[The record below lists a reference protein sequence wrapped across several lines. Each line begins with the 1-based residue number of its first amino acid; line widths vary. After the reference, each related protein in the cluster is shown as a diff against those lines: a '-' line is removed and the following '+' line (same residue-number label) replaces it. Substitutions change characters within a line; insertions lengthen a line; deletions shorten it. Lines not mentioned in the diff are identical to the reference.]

1 MKILKLL
8 NKKNF
13 LFFLFFIIFVSTKSE
28 ANEPVDIWNIDKTK
42 TVDENNVQNS
52 SSTSEEIAEEILSVY
67 DLNNLKENNN
77 NNQVLLENNLENK
90 ITLYGLY
97 DPDENNLSIDM
108 WNKSEGNEIKNIFS
122 KIFMKNLSNDALDIL
137 QIVLLTN
144 ANTPENNIRKD
155 EFYNYQKKFLI
166 KKKDFDLIKL
176 FLEKNPDFY
185 FRDDLVNYYTNH
197 YLADAN
203 IEKTCEIFDSIGE
216 VMLKDDYASK
226 IKIYC
231 LINSNKI
238 DQALLIYDLKKEMGL
253 KDDFFEKKIF
263 KLIGFEQDSNQI
275 SDKNLL
281 ELHLS
286 HRVVENFEYTPDEN
300 TSKEVWKYLASA
312 NLLEKVENIDLE
324 DIDKINLIEKAVHE
338 SNYSENDLFNLYTR
352 YQFNFNQLLDAK
364 QNYKTLDNSSQR
376 ALIYQK
382 MLLTLEINEKVYLA
396 RLLKN
401 LFEADGLGNAF
412 KYKLSEVLLSI
423 DENELT
429 SDLITF
435 YKDHLVTKETTIK
448 KIKFNNKIIHQ
459 SKLLNYFAEKKDI
472 SKIEKETN
480 DLLKNILKD
489 KKYIITTN
497 DEILLESLKYDG
509 VNILKKYLDRYSST
523 ANIPPDIQ
531 LKINDRDLGL
541 ILLRIVE
548 IIGEDKLENLGSETL
563 NFILITLN
571 QLDLDKI
578 RNNIILK
585 TLPIRV

>member
-8 NKKNF
+8 NRKKF
-13 LFFLFFIIFVSTKSE
+13 LFFLFLTIFVSAK
-28 ANEPVDIWNIDKTK
+28 ANEPVDIWNIDKSK
-42 TVDENNVQNS
+42 TNEENIVENS
-52 SSTSEEIAEEILSVY
+52 SSTSQEISEESLSVY
-67 DLNNLKENNN
+67 ELNNQKESDK
-77 NNQVLLENNLENK
+77 NNQVLLENNIEDK
-90 ITLYGLY
+90 VTLYGLY

-108 WNKSEGNEIKNIFS
+108 WNKSEGSELKSIFD
-122 KIFMKNLSNDALDIL
+122 KIFIKDLSSDALDIL
-137 QIVLLTN
+137 KIALLTN
-144 ANTPENNIRKD
+144 SNTPTNNISKD
-155 EFYNYQKKFLI
+155 EFYNFQKKFLI
-166 KKKDFDLIKL
+166 KNKDFDLIKL
-176 FLEKNPDFY
+176 FLENNSDFY
-185 FRDDLVNYYTNH
+185 FRDDLINYYTNH
-197 YLADAN
+197 YLANAN
-203 IEKTCEIFDSIGE
+203 IEKTCEIFETIGE
-216 VMLKDDYASK
+216 VKLDDNYASK
-226 IKIYC
+226 LKIYC
-231 LINSNKI
+231 LINSDKI

-263 KLIGFEQDSNQI
+263 KLIGFEEESNQI

-300 TSKEVWKYLASA
+300 TSKQVWKYLASA

-324 DIDKINLIEKAVHE
+324 DIEKINLIEKAVHE
-338 SNYSENDLFNLYTR
+338 NNYNEDDLFNLYTR
-352 YQFNFNQLLDAK
+352 YQFNFNQLLNAK

-382 MLLTLEINEKVYLA
+382 MLLTLDINEKLYLA

-401 LFEADGLGNAF
+401 LFEADNLGNAF
-412 KYKLSEVLLSI
+412 KNQLSEILSSV
-423 DENELT
+423 DKSKLN

-435 YKDHLVTKETTIK
+435 HKENLFTEEDTIK

-459 SKLLNYFAEKKDI
+459 SKLLNYFAEKKEI
-472 SKIEKETN
+472 TKIEKETN

-509 VNILKKYLDRYSST
+509 VNILKKYSERYSST

-531 LKINDRDLGL
+531 LKINDRNLGL
-541 ILLRIVE
+541 VLLRIVE

-571 QLDLDKI
+571 QLDLDSI

>member
-8 NKKNF
+8 NKKNL
-13 LFFLFFIIFVSTKSE
+13 LFFLFFFILFNAKGET
-28 ANEPVDIWNIDKTK
+28 NEPVDIWNIDKTK
-42 TVDENNVQNS
+42 IDEQNITQNTS
-52 SSTSEEIAEEILSVY
+52 SASQDTEESISVY
-67 DLNNLKENNN
+67 DLNNQKESVKSNK
-77 NNQVLLENNLENK
+77 VFLENSIENK
-90 ITLYGLY
+90 VSLYGLY

-108 WNKSEGNEIKNIFS
+108 WNKSEGNEIKSIFS
-122 KIFMKNLSNDALDIL
+122 KIFLKDLSNDALDIL
-137 QIVLLTN
+137 EIILLTN
-144 ANTPENNIRKD
+144 SNTPNNNIRKD
-155 EFYNYQKKFLI
+155 EFYNFQKEFLI
-166 KKKDFDLIKL
+166 KKKNFDLIKL

-185 FRDDLVNYYTNH
+185 FKDDLINYYTNH

-203 IEKTCEIFDSIGE
+203 IEKSCEIFDSIGE
-216 VMLKDDYASK
+216 VTLEDNYTSK
-226 IKIYC
+226 MKIYC

-253 KDDFFEKKIF
+253 KDEFFENKIF
-263 KLIGFEQDSNQI
+263 KLIGFEEESNQI

-286 HRVVENFEYTPDEN
+286 HRVVENFEYTPNEN

-324 DIDKINLIEKAVHE
+324 DIEKINLIEKAVHE
-338 SNYSENDLFNLYTR
+338 NNYNEEDLFNLYTR
-352 YQFNFNQLLDAK
+352 YQFNFNQLLNAK
-364 QNYKTLDNSSQR
+364 QNYKTLDKSSQR

-382 MLLTLEINEKVYLA
+382 MLLTLEINEKIYLA

-401 LFEADGLGNAF
+401 LFEADDLGNAF
-412 KYKLSEVLLSI
+412 KNQLSEVLLLI
-423 DENELT
+423 DETELN

-435 YKDHLVTKETTIK
+435 HRDNLITAETSIK

-459 SKLLNYFAEKKDI
+459 SKLLNYFAEKEDI

-489 KKYIITTN
+489 KNYIITTN

-509 VNILKKYLDRYSST
+509 VNIQKKYSDRYSST

-541 ILLRIVE
+541 VLLRIVE

-571 QLDLDKI
+571 QLDLDSI

>member
-52 SSTSEEIAEEILSVY
+52 SSTSEEIAEENLSVY

-541 ILLRIVE
+541 ILLRIGE

>member
-8 NKKNF
+8 NRKKF
-13 LFFLFFIIFVSTKSE
+13 LFFLFLTIFVSAK
-28 ANEPVDIWNIDKTK
+28 ANEPVDIWNIDKSK
-42 TVDENNVQNS
+42 TNEENIVENS
-52 SSTSEEIAEEILSVY
+52 SSTSQEISEESLSVY
-67 DLNNLKENNN
+67 ELNNQKESDT
-77 NNQVLLENNLENK
+77 NNQVLLENNIEDK
-90 ITLYGLY
+90 VTLYGLY

-108 WNKSEGNEIKNIFS
+108 WNKSEGSELKSIFD
-122 KIFMKNLSNDALDIL
+122 KIFIKDLSSDALDIL
-137 QIVLLTN
+137 KIALLTN
-144 ANTPENNIRKD
+144 SNTPTNNISKD
-155 EFYNYQKKFLI
+155 EFYNFQKKFLI
-166 KKKDFDLIKL
+166 KNKDFDLIKL
-176 FLEKNPDFY
+176 FLENNSDFY
-185 FRDDLVNYYTNH
+185 FRDDLINYYTNH
-197 YLADAN
+197 YLANAN
-203 IEKTCEIFDSIGE
+203 IEKTCEIFETIGE
-216 VMLKDDYASK
+216 VKLDDNYASK
-226 IKIYC
+226 LKIYC
-231 LINSNKI
+231 LINSDKI

-263 KLIGFEQDSNQI
+263 KLIGFEEESNQI

-300 TSKEVWKYLASA
+300 TSKQVWKYLASA

-324 DIDKINLIEKAVHE
+324 DIEKINLIEKAVHE
-338 SNYSENDLFNLYTR
+338 NNYNEDDLFNLYTR
-352 YQFNFNQLLDAK
+352 YQFNFNQLLNAK

-382 MLLTLEINEKVYLA
+382 MLLTLDINEKLYLA

-401 LFEADGLGNAF
+401 LFEADNLGNAF
-412 KYKLSEVLLSI
+412 KNQLSEILSSV
-423 DENELT
+423 DKSKLN

-435 YKDHLVTKETTIK
+435 HKENLFTEEDTIK

-459 SKLLNYFAEKKDI
+459 SKLLNYFAEKKEI
-472 SKIEKETN
+472 TKIEKETN

-509 VNILKKYLDRYSST
+509 VNILKKYSERYSST

-531 LKINDRDLGL
+531 LKINDRNLGL
-541 ILLRIVE
+541 VLLRIVE

-571 QLDLDKI
+571 QLDLDSI